1 MSKARVS
8 LVHGGDRRTNV
19 FNALE
24 LVRADV
30 ESRLAE
36 QVMLKPNFLSSD
48 NQLASSH
55 ADALRGVLDFLLTT
69 PRPPREVLIAEGGAQ
84 DTWDAY
90 RNFGYHALEEEYSIP
105 LRLLDLHRETEWES
119 TPIVLADGTE
129 TIVRMPRTVLDCP
142 CTISLAIPKTHDTCV
157 VTLAL
162 KNMIM
167 GTIYQQDRVKMHGF
181 NTHGERRV
189 PDESRAMSINLI
201 RLARFMTPDV
211 AVIDGARGLQGNGP
225 GGTDGL
231 DFGIAAASTRCLR
244 GRRGHRQDDGLRA
257 AGVGSA
263 ALRPRFGHG
272 YCRSGRDR
280 TARRRCHRVG
290 CAAVQTA
297 RDDRVAAAVAGRECG
312 AAAGGLIRKPREESK
327 EAGERVLSGF
337 IPHS

>member
-69 PRPPREVLIAEGGAQ
+69 PKPPREVLIAEAGAQ

-142 CTISLAIPKTHDTCV
+142 CTISIAIPKTHDTCV

-167 GTIYQQDRVKMHGF
+167 GTIYQQDRVKMQRLQHAW
-181 NTHGERRV
+181 
-189 PDESRAMSINLI
+189 RA
-201 RLARFMTPDV
+201 P
-211 AVIDGARGLQGNGP
+211 
-225 GGTDGL
+225 
-231 DFGIAAASTRCLR
+231 
-244 GRRGHRQDDGLRA
+244 RA
-257 AGVGSA
+257 G
-263 ALRPRFGHG
+263 
-272 YCRSGRDR
+272 
-280 TARRRCHRVG
+280 
-290 CAAVQTA
+290 
-297 RDDRVAAAVAGRECG
+297 
-312 AAAGGLIRKPREESK
+312 
-327 EAGERVLSGF
+327 
-337 IPHS
+337 